1 MKEYTLN
8 TRHITSLVLV
18 VLALLVVVFFLGVTV
33 GERHERARERE
44 GVRAVFHKGAPG
56 SKVQKGAGARVSG
69 KSEIKKKRSTK
80 TSAGTAKSSG
90 IKKTLSQASRA
101 SRRTLEKGYYVQVG
115 AFKDKTWA
123 YKWCAR
129 AKAKGYRALVL
140 HSKARGVYRVVVGP
154 YPSREGAVK
163 TARKVDKIFKVRSS
177 VVPDSRLR

>member
-44 GVRAVFHKGAPG
+44 GVRVIFHEGAREAVARR
-56 SKVQKGAGARVSG
+56 GAGTGVSG
-69 KSEIKKKRSTK
+69 KLERKEKPPAK
-80 TSAGTAKSSG
+80 TSAGAAKAPVA
-90 IKKTLSQASRA
+90 KKTVAKASEVSQK
-101 SRRTLEKGYYVQVG
+101 TLEKGYYVQVG

-140 HSKARGVYRVVVGP
+140 YSKARGVYRVVIGP